1 MRALR
6 QRKMLRNPLLVLV
19 AAVLAVGVL
28 AAGVL
33 NGQSSPEAPTPPH
46 SSATGLAD
54 ASRTESTSDRTYLVT
69 TSRELRALPTAGQAW
84 ETLKEAA
91 DAKPRPVD
99 LSDQDNEQA
108 ARTVA
113 SALVYA
119 RTGRDAYRQK
129 VISALEALQSEDIG
143 RARVLSASRQLA
155 GYVIAADMVGYRP
168 PSFSEFVAR
177 LRTFEF
183 GGHGRWRDIDGTT
196 TSTASNWGA
205 WALATRI
212 AISRFVGDDADVAA
226 AASILAG
233 FLGERSAYSD
243 FQKTDDF
250 DPSWSCGPG
259 RWLPINPASCGALD
273 GAIVED
279 ISRSAGHFPHVDEEG
294 LAYSWETLGGLT
306 LAAELL
312 WRAGYSD
319 VWTWGDDAM
328 LRAAQFLHRNGGYPP
343 PFSTNQYVPWVI
355 NRVYGV
361 DLGPVAPA
369 GSGRQFGFTDWLL
382 PGRRG

>member
-6 QRKMLRNPLLVLV
+6 QRKPLRNPLLVLV
-19 AAVLAVGVL
+19 GVLLTSGVL

-33 NGQSSPEAPTPPH
+33 TRSSPEPTKPAVH
-46 SSATGLAD
+46 SWVTGPAD
-54 ASRTESTSDRTYLVT
+54 DGIGSSSGRTYLIT
-69 TSRELRALPTAGQAW
+69 TNRELQTLPTAGRAW
-84 ETLKEAA
+84 DALKEAA
-91 DAKPRPVD
+91 DAKPEPVN

-108 ARTVA
+108 AQTVA
-113 SALVYA
+113 AALVYA
-119 RTGRDAYRQK
+119 RTGRGAYRDQ
-129 VISALEALQSEDIG
+129 VIGALEALQAEDVG
-143 RARVLSASRQLA
+143 AGRVLAASRQLA
-155 GYVIAADMVGYRP
+155 GYVIAADLVGYRP
-168 PSFSEFVAR
+168 QAFIDFVAR

-212 AISRFVGDDADVAA
+212 AISRFVGDSADVTTSAR
-226 AASILAG
+226 IFAG
-233 FLGERSAYSD
+233 FLGERSAYSE
-243 FQKTDDF
+243 FQQTDDF
-250 DPSWSCGPG
+250 DPTWSCGPG
-259 RWLPINPASCGALD
+259 KWLPINPASCGALG

-279 ISRSAGHFPHVDEEG
+279 ISRSAGPFPDADDEG

-361 DLGPVAPA
+361 ALGPVEPA
-369 GSGRQFGFTDWLL
+369 GSGRQFGFTDWLQ
-382 PGRRG
+382 PAGRG